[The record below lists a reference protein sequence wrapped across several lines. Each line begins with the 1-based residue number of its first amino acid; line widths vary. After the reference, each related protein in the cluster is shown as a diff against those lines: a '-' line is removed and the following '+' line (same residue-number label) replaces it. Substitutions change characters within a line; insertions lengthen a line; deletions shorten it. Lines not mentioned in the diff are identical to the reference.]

1 MGSSGASARQPG
13 QGPSPDELGRRLRA
27 VRAARGMS
35 LRAVAKLIDVSP
47 SFVSQVELGKATPS
61 VGTLYALV
69 TALGLSLDDVMTEQ
83 PSSTVEPSTWP
94 RIDEHVQRAS
104 GRRTIRMSGV
114 TWERLTPGDDPWL
127 DFLAVTYQP
136 GSASCPADDLMR
148 HGGREYGHIVRG
160 RMLVQVGFE
169 TYDLH
174 QGDSIHFDSLTPH
187 RLSNP
192 FDEPCEAVWV
202 VVARRGDNRMTTPS
216 TVESGHLPAAT

>member
-1 MGSSGASARQPG
+1 MGASGASSKPT

-47 SFVSQVELGKATPS
+47 SFVSQVELGKASPS

-83 PSSTVEPSTWP
+83 SPTADPPAWP
-94 RIDEHVQRAS
+94 RIDEHVQRAT
-104 GRRTIRMSGV
+104 GRRTIRMAGV

-136 GSASCPADDLMR
+136 GSASCP
-148 HGGREYGHIVRG
+148 E
-160 RMLVQVGFE
+160 
-169 TYDLH
+169 
-174 QGDSIHFDSLTPH
+174 
-187 RLSNP
+187 
-192 FDEPCEAVWV
+192 
-202 VVARRGDNRMTTPS
+202 DN
-216 TVESGHLPAAT
+216 